1 MSNIGSKNTT
11 QKSTT
16 PYQPSQELLQKYAQ
30 VLVNFA
36 LNSGRGL
43 QEDEVVELIVP
54 DVAKSLALFLQN
66 EVLRSGGHPIMRL
79 LPTGFERDY
88 YRLASKK
95 QLTFFPEQYL
105 HSKADLLD
113 HHIQIIAEP
122 FPEELKEADPG
133 KIIVAR
139 DSRKPYK
146 DWLMAKENEGDFT
159 WTIAL
164 WGDRAKADAVELSL
178 EDYWQQIIQACFLD
192 EDNPIARWQE
202 IHQLQTEIKQ
212 KLNQMQIEEIHLESD
227 DADLWLQIGANRCW
241 CGGGGRNIPS
251 FEIFTSPDWR
261 GTRGWAKFN
270 QPLFRYGN
278 RIEQVKLDF
287 ENGLVIGGEA
297 EAGEKILQ
305 AMLNSPNADKLGE
318 FSLTDKRM
326 SRITHPM
333 AEILFDENMGGEFG
347 NTHIAI
353 GSAYKEC
360 YVGERKSFNKQ
371 TWDELGFNDSAEHTD
386 FISTTNRQVTAIL
399 SDGSQKVIYQDGK
412 FVV

>member
-1 MSNIGSKNTT
+1 MSQVISKNTT
-11 QKSTT
+11 QKNSR

-54 DVAKSLALFLQN
+54 DVAKSLALVLQN

-88 YRLASKK
+88 YQLASEK

-105 HSKADLLD
+105 HTKADLLD

-122 FPEELKEADPG
+122 FPEELKEADPA
-133 KIIVAR
+133 KIIAAR

-146 DWLMAKENEGDFT
+146 DWLMAKENQGDFT
-159 WTIAL
+159 WSIAL
-164 WGDRAKADAVELSL
+164 WGDQAKADAVELSL

-192 EDNPIARWQE
+192 EDDPISRWQE
-202 IHQLQTEIKQ
+202 VHQLQTEIKQ
-212 KLNQMQIEEIHLESD
+212 KLNRMQIEEIHLESD

-278 RIEQVKLDF
+278 RIEQVKLEF
-287 ENGLVIGGEA
+287 EEGLVIGGEA
-297 EAGEKILQ
+297 ETGEKILQ

-333 AEILFDENMGGEFG
+333 AEILFDENIGGKYG

-360 YVGERKSFNKQ
+360 YAGERKGFDEEQWNK
-371 TWDELGFNDSAEHTD
+371 LGFNDSAEHTD

-399 SDGSQKVIYQDGK
+399 SNGSEKVIYKDGK
-412 FVV
+412 FVI